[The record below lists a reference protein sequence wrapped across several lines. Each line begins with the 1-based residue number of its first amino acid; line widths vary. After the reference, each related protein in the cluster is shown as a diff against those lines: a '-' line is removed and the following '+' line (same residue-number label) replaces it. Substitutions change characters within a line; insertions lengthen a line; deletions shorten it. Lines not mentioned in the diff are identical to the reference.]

1 MGRWVLQR
9 PYKNEEAGAASGD
22 YGGGSVFTKEPSA
35 ERAIRVAFR
44 GRGKSIVTSAL
55 RCTLAGG
62 SHRVRVVLPDVYFLR
77 VSPRRRVS
85 FLPLQFFYH
94 LSYHCRCRQS
104 LSLSLSPQATES
116 RSWFFIFPFR
126 VVDNSPSSLH
136 LSLITMRICIVP
148 ASINH
153 STSSSLHR
161 YRHRLS
167 LPLTSS
173 WFIPIFLFSSSLI
186 VSTLCRHVRSFFLD
200 MEFHWVIFFL
210 YSSVSL
216 SSPDT

>member
-1 MGRWVLQR
+1 M
-9 PYKNEEAGAASGD
+9 S
-22 YGGGSVFTKEPSA
+22 SS
-35 ERAIRVAFR
+35 
-44 GRGKSIVTSAL
+44 SI
-55 RCTLAGG
+55 
-62 SHRVRVVLPDVYFLR
+62 
-77 VSPRRRVS
+77 
-85 FLPLQFFYH
+85 
-94 LSYHCRCRQS
+94 S
-104 LSLSLSPQATES
+104 LSISLPPSDRVTIVV
-116 RSWFFIFPFR
+116 FIFPFR

-136 LSLITMRICIVP
+136 LSLITKRICILP

-153 STSSSLHR
+153 STSSSLHP

-210 YSSVSL
+210 IHPFLSLPLIRENDPFPHSL
-216 SSPDT
+216 SLKRFLNEVHAPVSSYLQG